1 MHSFETWGDHWHY
14 FSGAMFIIMFLMMA
28 ICIFIF
34 YRRRG
39 FIFNSR
45 WFRQNGNRS
54 WFSDCYSTRNLE
66 SADDILNKRYV
77 RGEINKEEFE
87 QLKRDI
93 SDTH

>member
-1 MHSFETWGDHWHY
+1 
-14 FSGAMFIIMFLMMA
+14 MFLVMA

-45 WFRQNGNRS
+45 WFRQNRGHG
-54 WFSDCYSTRNLE
+54 WFADCYSTRNLE